1 VTGPAA
7 RPDQGR
13 EDSAQDLAEDRA
25 DWIRDID
32 TALAAAGLT
41 TRLNQTAAGF
51 DVTAALHP
59 SGDKP
64 ADVVVDED
72 GYVELRW
79 WSDPGATPR
88 QVAAVITSALA
99 AVTPAATRSART

>member
-1 VTGPAA
+1 VTGPAS
-7 RPDQGR
+7 PDHGR
-13 EDSAQDLAEDRA
+13 EDNAQDPAGDRA

-41 TRLNQTAAGF
+41 TRLTETAAGF

-59 SGDKP
+59 SGHKP
-64 ADVVVDED
+64 AEIVVDED

-79 WSDPGATPR
+79 WTDPTATPR
-88 QVAAVITSALA
+88 QVAAIITRALA
-99 AVTPAATRSART
+99 AVTPAATGNARS